1 MPGTWWSYWNLIKF
15 REHQD
20 GDGTIGL

>member
-1 MPGTWWSYWNLIKF
+1 MPGTWWSCWNLIKF

>member
-15 REHQD
+15 REHQH